1 MRYKL
6 KGKKN
11 IQQYC
16 NEEEEEEEENPFAI
30 LYENVISDFE
40 EIFTHYKMKEKNLLK
55 YHKQKQNPLLNFP
68 ELVIYNIIIK
78 IPAEYLQKYMCV
90 CKLWHEIIS
99 TKKFIA
105 QNFIHNIT
113 ELLIV
118 VKTYLHLKAI
128 SLRMDEKEL
137 DFKLEKLDFAGMR
150 MRCIR
155 SSCNGLVLTHDPKI
169 EGKLNVINFLT
180 KYMVK
185 LPRCPYKKCGVAL
198 GFSLSTKEYKVVHMY
213 ANGFG
218 YEIFTLVCSDNK
230 WKCIPGPF
238 KVPFEQLFNFNRF
251 HWSDPV
257 SIHGQVLHWYVSSKE
272 YVISMD
278 VNDETPRKT
287 YLPTLGEE
295 IDRKIYSLLE
305 MGGYLSIVY
314 NVSNIQIDVWILKD
328 FAAQVWFKKLSILAK
343 SINFTTLKIPSLPN
357 KCKHSLPDFR
367 KLVALSSLSNGEVIM
382 FKHKT
387 NTNYGCIYL
396 YDIKHME
403 LKRFALKIRGQSKVM
418 PHRSNLICWKTK
430 SELLPR
436 EYI

>member
-1 MRYKL
+1 
-6 KGKKN
+6 
-11 IQQYC
+11 
-16 NEEEEEEEENPFAI
+16 
-30 LYENVISDFE
+30 
-40 EIFTHYKMKEKNLLK
+40 MKEKNLLE
-55 YHKQKQNPLLNFP
+55 YHKQKQNPLPNFP
-68 ELVIYNIIIK
+68 ELVIYNIIMK
-78 IPAEYLQKYMCV
+78 IPAEYLQKYRCV

-99 TKKFIA
+99 SKKFIA
-105 QNFIHNIT
+105 QNFIHSIT

-118 VKTYLHLKAI
+118 VKTYPHLKAI

-150 MRCIR
+150 MGCIR
-155 SSCNGLVLTHDPKI
+155 SSCNGLVLIHDPKI

-180 KYMVK
+180 RCMVK
-185 LPRCPYKKCGVAL
+185 LPRCPSGCPHKKCGVAL
-198 GFSLSTKEYKVVHMY
+198 GFSPSTKEYKVVHMY
-213 ANGFG
+213 ADGFG
-218 YEIFTLVCSDNK
+218 YEIFTLGCSDNK

-238 KVPFEQLFNFNRF
+238 KVPFERPFNLDKFR
-251 HWSDPV
+251 WSDPV
-257 SIHGQVLHWYVSSKE
+257 TIHGQVLHWYVSSKE

-278 VNDETPRKT
+278 VNDETPKKT

-295 IDRKIYSLLE
+295 IDRKRYSLLE
-305 MGGYLSIVY
+305 MGGYLSVVY

-328 FAAQVWFKKLSILAK
+328 FAAQVWFKKHSILAK
-343 SINFTTLKIPSLPN
+343 SVNFTTLKIPSLPN

-367 KLVALSSLSNGEVIM
+367 KLVALSSLRNGEVIM

-387 NTNYGCIYL
+387 NTNFGFIYL

-403 LKRFALKIRGQSKVM
+403 LKRFALKIRGQSKVV
-418 PHRSNLICWKTK
+418 PHRSSLICWKTK